1 MKNRFM
7 AAVLGLTTVL
17 SLVGCAE
24 LEPGDVVIPEGPKFN
39 DLGDAGT
46 ISDSTDSDTSD
57 VGSTDSESSDAGS
70 ADIDSTNDNSS
81 EEAALDGI
89 FVYRFSP
96 ADNLFFTDDE
106 EFYED
111 FFRTSVDAQL
121 QIQTKDGT
129 IGDVAEVW
137 TSRIKATAKAIKD
150 SGKLT
155 ADQSETLDRL
165 VSGWDDYDPR
175 CRRYYSNVFG
185 TGSSFYLGSM
195 YTEMMPDVMSLEYQ
209 IFEGVLMSIERELTG
224 INELNL
230 AVLTKDQDISGVTA
244 LDFDER
250 SVCMAGGR
258 DFEECAELIN
268 LDNIGEQELLWYA
281 AAFNDEIGLG
291 DEEDAVSAYSVNYK
305 LISNKL
311 GDLGGSVTGDSL
323 KIQNYYETMA
333 RLRTIRLMDA
343 YLLTDQ
349 SKIEYAGYLDDD
361 RECFRIAI
369 ERSKE
374 QDGEYS
380 HLRDYF
386 YMDGA
391 FVNVDYPSRS
401 DSMDSDRYVCDA
413 CDFSAEL
420 VDVTFD
426 GHKDLV
432 ISLGHQGAHG
442 TEEHCAYVYEDGRY
456 KYKKSFEKIPNYS
469 LDIENKKIH
478 GWVRSNAEK
487 TNEFSFVYKDGEFV
501 EE

>member
-17 SLVGCAE
+17 SLVGGAE
-24 LEPGDVVIPEGPKFN
+24 LDPGDVVIPEGPKFN

-57 VGSTDSESSDAGS
+57 VGSTDSESSDA
-70 ADIDSTNDNSS
+70 
-81 EEAALDGI
+81 
-89 FVYRFSP
+89 
-96 ADNLFFTDDE
+96 
-106 EFYED
+106 
-111 FFRTSVDAQL
+111 
-121 QIQTKDGT
+121 
-129 IGDVAEVW
+129 
-137 TSRIKATAKAIKD
+137 
-150 SGKLT
+150 
-155 ADQSETLDRL
+155 
-165 VSGWDDYDPR
+165 
-175 CRRYYSNVFG
+175 
-185 TGSSFYLGSM
+185 
-195 YTEMMPDVMSLEYQ
+195 
-209 IFEGVLMSIERELTG
+209 
-224 INELNL
+224 
-230 AVLTKDQDISGVTA
+230 
-244 LDFDER
+244 
-250 SVCMAGGR
+250 
-258 DFEECAELIN
+258 
-268 LDNIGEQELLWYA
+268 
-281 AAFNDEIGLG
+281 
-291 DEEDAVSAYSVNYK
+291 VSAYSVNYK

-333 RLRTIRLMDA
+333 KLRTIRLMDA

-469 LDIENKKIH
+469 LDIENKEIH

-487 TNEFSFVYKDGEFV
+487 TNELSFVYKDGEFV